1 MVVLVACNSPVIKP
15 PEGPGTEYPCGVH
28 GKSCGDHM
36 CCGEYDVCGSTGA
49 FSRCPEGYCCYDGPP
64 NWPGVGA
71 AYPDA
76 GAKKMRAQWAEGKSK

>member
-1 MVVLVACNSPVIKP
+1 
-15 PEGPGTEYPCGVH
+15 
-28 GKSCGDHM
+28 M